1 MNTVLDMSFIVRI
14 AKNVVRAGF
23 EPSYSI
29 LEINDLLG
37 LQKIQIYQSYSIA
50 HLSSK

>member
-23 EPSYSI
+23 EPETSKLQNNDS
-29 LEINDLLG
+29 LE
-37 LQKIQIYQSYSIA
+37 LQKFQIYQSYSIA

>member
-1 MNTVLDMSFIVRI
+1 MNTVVDMSFIVRI

-23 EPSYSI
+23 EPGTSN
-29 LEINDLLG
+29 LENHDSTG
-37 LQKIQIYQSYSIA
+37 LQKSQIYQSYSIA